1 MINIG
6 DIVKVK
12 DWGDS
17 YSYAM
22 DWFMQNDISSQLM
35 IRYAYGDGRKYDE
48 YNDETGFKDSLKYKV
63 LAVANGKALITE
75 YDKYD
80 NYDNSPAY
88 VVGVNALINI
98 KEIHRMTVEEIENEL
113 GYPIEIIE

>member
-1 MINIG
+1 MINVG

-17 YSYAM
+17 YFYVM
-22 DWFMQNDISSQLM
+22 DWFLMNNIDIQLM
-35 IRYAYGDGRKYDE
+35 IRYAYGDRSKYDE

-63 LAVANGKALITE
+63 LAVANGRVLITE

-88 VVGVNALINI
+88 IVGVNAL
-98 KEIHRMTVEEIENEL
+98 MTIE
-113 GYPIEIIE
+113 